1 MVNSIEQKLEIQWEI
16 CSHRNFD
23 FKRPYLV
30 NGAKFFDFGS
40 RYVVT
45 KFSAVRFWPF
55 LAFMGLFLVIFWV
68 LVVGHSGGVL
78 PKYAPGRLGKRKD
91 WEKGKTGKK
100 ERLGKK
106 KIYMYI
112 KNEHVHVT
120 FVNLIFRNF
129 G

>member
-1 MVNSIEQKLEIQWEI
+1 MRRYTAVRLHVFLVLVNSIEQKLEIQWEI

-68 LVVGHSGGVL
+68 LVVGHSGRVL

-91 WEKGKTGKK
+91 WEKRKFTCTSKMT
-100 ERLGKK
+100 R
-106 KIYMYI
+106 Y
-112 KNEHVHVT
+112 T
-120 FVNLIFRNF
+120 
-129 G
+129 